1 MHDVVFASTLIWY
14 HTQRQNTQDTQGPI
28 GGYTDINIMHINTTC
43 AQNKYPYCTNLLKQ
57 TCTLQSS
64 TMSYL
69 FKNHS
74 LVKVVNLLIRF
85 NKTKS
90 FLRNTNNTNRNGIC
104 VKYIHHTLRERG
116 RRFWTRH
123 FGKISNIQPSLYK
136 GEGVS
141 NLERLLKQ
149 KYTLQRSTMPFLFKN
164 YSLVE
169 VINLLKWYKCVKYT
183 QHIKHWEKDNFRK
196 G

>member
-1 MHDVVFASTLIWY
+1 MVPVAPCCVFHATRHQIYQSCGMHDVVFASTLIWY

-90 FLRNTNNTNRNGIC
+90 FLRNTNNTNRNGIY
-104 VKYIHHTLRERG
+104 VWNT
-116 RRFWTRH
+116 
-123 FGKISNIQPSLYK
+123 
-136 GEGVS
+136 
-141 NLERLLKQ
+141 
-149 KYTLQRSTMPFLFKN
+149 YTT
-164 YSLVE
+164 
-169 VINLLKWYKCVKYT
+169 
-183 QHIKHWEKDNFRK
+183 HWEKGGEDSEPVILGKFQIFNPPFIK
-196 G
+196 GRGFPTLRGCWNKSILYRGPQCLSFSKITLL